1 MTNRIAEYRK
11 RKGFSQKDLADEMNV
26 TESAISLWESDSRKP
41 KLDRAIELA
50 KILGC
55 TIDELFEE
63 E

>member
-1 MTNRIAEYRK
+1 MINRIAEYRK
-11 RKGFSQKDLADEMNV
+11 RKGFSQKDLAGEMNV
-26 TESAISLWESDSRKP
+26 TESAISLWESDRRKP

-50 KILGC
+50 KILDC

>member
-1 MTNRIAEYRK
+1 MINRIAEYRK
-11 RKGFSQKDLADEMNV
+11 RKGFSQKDLACEMNV